1 MKRLMLIVLA
11 CIAIAIG
18 SQAQTQEDALQ
29 IGDSVWVNPDTTHYM
44 TGEEIAPWVYTVKH
58 AIQQVGSVF
67 HPDGVLLH
75 GIISWL
81 HQSALL
87 TDGTESAANVPVTTE
102 EVTEEVVA
110 KEVVMEEAATE
121 KTVVEAAT
129 VEEETVV
136 AKETVAEKAATEETV
151 VEAATVEEET
161 VVAKET
167 VAEKAELQEVIAK
180 EVVPTKEVTPA
191 KEVAA
196 AEELVPTEEVAVKEE
211 GKANLP
217 TRLVGRIIS
226 SDDKAIEGVVITLAN
241 QGFTTTTNANGE
253 FSLTYLEATDEEVIL
268 EADGYISDIVLV
280 QLADGELNNMGDVLL
295 QADFAQEAREEVL
308 LNLSEMDMNDDE
320 GKTQSVSSA
329 SSASQDVFN
338 STVSY
343 AWSNARY
350 RGRGY
355 EQTYE
360 ENYIEGLSFNSA
372 ERGQFNFSAMGGL
385 NDATRY
391 KEVVE
396 GIEANNFSFGSLGQ
410 ATNYLQ
416 SATNYAQGWKVG
428 LAATNRNYK
437 GAARAT
443 YSSGLLENGWAFTAQ
458 LAWRYSPYID
468 IKGRIGE
475 GISYSSVGYFFT
487 AEKQWSKDMR
497 LSLITFG
504 APTQRG
510 QSSALT
516 QETYDL
522 TNQYNK
528 TSWGYNNYNPYWG
541 YQDGK
546 VRNSRI
552 VHSYDPTAIAS
563 FDWKINEENHLKIA
577 AGYHYSF
584 YSNSALT
591 FYNAPDPR
599 PDYYRNLPSSLL
611 DGQIDK
617 DGYFIAKDMN
627 GKPLGEVTEGGYIKY
642 PLYYNGTSV
651 GHSVDMDTYKRLT
664 DLWTSRDDKAT
675 QIDWDALYAA
685 NYANNAVNPDG
696 SARYMVERRH
706 NDIQEAVA
714 NVNYRNTAVDHLTT
728 TVGLELKASQGIH
741 YKTVDD
747 LLGGNQWIDVDPFA
761 ERDIKELATNIGLTQ
776 ADIVNVKQN
785 DLRNPNAA
793 AKTDDKFGYDYRINM
808 LNAKLWAQNEWS
820 WNEVDLYYAL
830 QLTYSSMQ
838 RTTDMLNGRA
848 WYLARL
854 GAPNNY
860 HYYYLADAADDVLAA
875 GSDFS
880 KLPTRLV
887 GYGHHFVDPAF
898 KLGATYK
905 INGRNQLK
913 INALAETKAP
923 LARDAYISPRVHD
936 RAVENIYRHDYA
948 RYYAKADG
956 TSWLSE
962 YYGASQ
968 KIVGGDLTYS
978 FNYPLVRGRVT
989 GFYTQLWN
997 GTELNGYY
1005 DDEARTFV
1013 NQSLTGINR
1022 RHMGIEA
1029 AAAVKLGLYFTL
1041 TGALS
1046 IGDYRYTDNALA
1058 TTSAENGMALAE
1070 NAQGPI
1076 YELRDSV
1083 LLKGLHVATGPQL
1096 NTSLKLS
1103 FFHPKMWF
1111 ADVTVSYFDW
1121 SYLDY
1126 APARR
1131 MKGLFTGKRADGS
1144 SVNGWY
1150 GDTYT
1155 NAIELDQDK
1164 NPVTDQY
1171 GVPVLKY
1178 PYNLLSEQEMLT
1190 SNNPLHRFLVDVS
1203 VGKLI
1208 YLKNRQSISI
1218 NLTVNNLLNNT
1229 NFKTGGYQQARLPR
1243 QTRQGVADNENSV
1256 ISPNVWKFPSKYYYA
1271 WGTNFYLNFQ
1281 YKF

>member
-1 MKRLMLIVLA
+1 MKRLIIFAIVFA
-11 CIAIAIG
+11 TTYIV
-18 SQAQTQEDALQ
+18 SAQ
-29 IGDSVWVNPDTTHYM
+29 
-44 TGEEIAPWVYTVKH
+44 
-58 AIQQVGSVF
+58 
-67 HPDGVLLH
+67 
-75 GIISWL
+75 
-81 HQSALL
+81 
-87 TDGTESAANVPVTTE
+87 
-102 EVTEEVVA
+102 
-110 KEVVMEEAATE
+110 
-121 KTVVEAAT
+121 
-129 VEEETVV
+129 
-136 AKETVAEKAATEETV
+136 
-151 VEAATVEEET
+151 
-161 VVAKET
+161 
-167 VAEKAELQEVIAK
+167 
-180 EVVPTKEVTPA
+180 
-191 KEVAA
+191 
-196 AEELVPTEEVAVKEE
+196 
-211 GKANLP
+211 

-226 SDDKAIEGVVITLAN
+226 PDQEAIEGVVVTLAN
-241 QGFTTTTNANGE
+241 QGFTTTTNAEGR
-253 FSLTYLEATDEEVIL
+253 FSLTYLEAIDEEVII
-268 EADGYISDIVLV
+268 EATGYISDILLV
-280 QLADGELNNMGDVLL
+280 QLQENQLNDLEDIVMQV
-295 QADFAQEAREEVL
+295 DFVTEAREEVL
-308 LNLSEMDMNDDE
+308 LNLTEMDLNDDE
-320 GKTQSVSSA
+320 GKSQSMSSA

-338 STVSY
+338 STISF

-355 EQTYE
+355 EQIYE
-360 ENYIEGLSFNSA
+360 SGYIEGLSFNSA

-396 GIEANNFSFGSLGQ
+396 GIEANNFTFGSIGQ

-428 LAATNRNYK
+428 LAGTNRNYK

-443 YSSGLLENGWAFTAQ
+443 YSSGLMDNGWAFAAQ
-458 LAWRYSPYID
+458 LAWRYTPYID
-468 IKGRIGE
+468 VKGQIGE

-504 APTQRG
+504 APTRRG

-528 TSWGYNNYNPYWG
+528 TSWGHNNYNPYWG

-552 VHSYDPTAIAS
+552 VHSYDPAAIAS
-563 FDWKINEENHLKIA
+563 FDWKIDEENNLKVA

-599 PDYYRNLPSSLL
+599 PDYYRNLPSFLW

-617 DGYFIAKDMN
+617 NGNFINESLDGKDLGYGGDSHYGYVGSTIDMN
-627 GKPLGEVTEGGYIKY
+627 T
-642 PLYYNGTSV
+642 YNTLV
-651 GHSVDMDTYKRLT
+651 
-664 DLWTSRDDKAT
+664 DLWTSRDDNAT
-675 QIDWDALYAA
+675 QINWDALYAA
-685 NYANNAVNPDG
+685 NYANNVNNPNG
-696 SARYMVERRH
+696 SARYIVERRH

-714 NVNYRNTAVDHLTT
+714 NANYRNTSVEHLTT

-741 YKTVDD
+741 YKSVDD

-776 ADIVNVKQN
+776 ADIANVKQN
-785 DLRNPNAA
+785 DLRNPDAA
-793 AKTDDKFGYDYRINM
+793 ITKNGRFGYDYRINM
-808 LNAKLWAQNEWS
+808 ANAKLWAQNEWK
-820 WNEVDLYYAL
+820 WNAVDLYYAL
-830 QLTYSSMQ
+830 QLSYSYLQ
-838 RTTDMLNGRA
+838 RTSDMINGRA
-848 WYLARL
+848 WYLAKL
-854 GAPNNY
+854 NSDYAW
-860 HYYYLADAADDVLAA
+860 YYLANNADAILAGNYDAVAGRMA
-875 GSDFS
+875 GSA
-880 KLPTRLV
+880 
-887 GYGHHFVDPAF
+887 HHFIDPAF
-898 KLGATYK
+898 KLGANYK
-905 INGRNQLK
+905 IDGRNQLK
-913 INALAETKAP
+913 VNAIAETKAP
-923 LARDAYISPRVHD
+923 LGRDAYISPRVHD
-936 RAVENIYRHDYA
+936 RATEAIYRHDFA
-948 RYYAKADG
+948 RYYAAQDG
-956 TSWLSE
+956 TSWLQE
-962 YYGASQ
+962 YFGASQ

-978 FNYPLVRGRVT
+978 FNYPLIRGRVT
-989 GFYTQLWN
+989 GFFTQFWN

-1022 RHMGIEA
+1022 RHMGVEA
-1029 AAAVKLGLYFTL
+1029 AAAVKLGMYFTL
-1041 TGALS
+1041 TGVLS
-1046 IGDYRYTDNALA
+1046 IGDYHYTSNALA
-1058 TTSAENGMALAE
+1058 ITSAENGMALAE

-1083 LLKGLHVATGPQL
+1083 LLKGLKVATGPQL

-1111 ADVTVSYFDW
+1111 ADLTVNYFDW

-1131 MKGLFTGKRADGS
+1131 MQGLFTGTRADGS
-1144 SVNGWY
+1144 KVNGWY

-1155 NAIELDQDK
+1155 DAIEKVDGQVVYD
-1164 NPVTDQY
+1164 NN

-1178 PYNLLSEQEMLT
+1178 PYSIMSNQEMLT
-1190 SNNPLHRFLVDVS
+1190 ASNPLHRFLVDMS

-1229 NFKTGGYQQARLPR
+1229 HFKTGGYQQARLPR
-1243 QTRQGVADNENSV
+1243 QTRQGVADSENSV
-1256 ISPNVWKFPSKYYYA
+1256 IGSNAWKFPSKYYYA
-1271 WGTNFYLNFQ
+1271 WGTNFYLNIQ

>member
-1 MKRLMLIVLA
+1 MKRVIFLVVLCSLA
-11 CIAIAIG
+11 GWI
-18 SQAQTQEDALQ
+18 SAQ
-29 IGDSVWVNPDTTHYM
+29 
-44 TGEEIAPWVYTVKH
+44 
-58 AIQQVGSVF
+58 
-67 HPDGVLLH
+67 
-75 GIISWL
+75 
-81 HQSALL
+81 
-87 TDGTESAANVPVTTE
+87 
-102 EVTEEVVA
+102 
-110 KEVVMEEAATE
+110 
-121 KTVVEAAT
+121 
-129 VEEETVV
+129 
-136 AKETVAEKAATEETV
+136 
-151 VEAATVEEET
+151 
-161 VVAKET
+161 
-167 VAEKAELQEVIAK
+167 
-180 EVVPTKEVTPA
+180 
-191 KEVAA
+191 
-196 AEELVPTEEVAVKEE
+196 
-211 GKANLP
+211 
-217 TRLVGRIIS
+217 TRLVGRVTTAEQQ
-226 SDDKAIEGVVITLAN
+226 AIEGATVTLAN
-241 QGFTTTTNANGE
+241 QGYSTTTNAEGR
-253 FSLTYLEATDEEVIL
+253 FSLTYLEAIDEEVII
-268 EADGYISDIVLV
+268 EAVGYMSDILLV
-280 QLADGELNNMGDVLL
+280 SLVENELNNLGDITL
-295 QADFAQEAREEVL
+295 QADLLAEAKEEVL
-308 LNLSEMDMNDDE
+308 LNLTEMDLNDDE
-320 GKTQSVSSA
+320 GKSQSVSSG

-338 STVSY
+338 STVSF

-355 EQTYE
+355 DQTYE
-360 ENYIEGLSFNSA
+360 QNYIQGLSFNSA

-396 GIEANNFSFGSLGQ
+396 AIEANNFAFGSIGQ

-428 LAATNRNYK
+428 VAATNRNYK

-443 YSSGLLENGWAFTAQ
+443 YSSGLMENGWAFAAQ

-468 IKGRIGE
+468 VKGRIGE
-475 GISYSSVGYFFT
+475 GITYSSVGYFLT
-487 AEKQWSKDMR
+487 AEKRWGNDMR

-504 APTQRG
+504 APTMRG
-510 QSSALT
+510 QSAALT
-516 QETYDL
+516 QETFDL

-528 TSWGYNNYNPYWG
+528 TSWGHNNYNPYWG

-546 VRNSRI
+546 MRNSRI

-563 FDWKINEENHLKIA
+563 FDWKINEENHLKVA

-599 PDYYRNLPSSLL
+599 PDYYRNLPSALW

-617 DGYFIAKDMN
+617 NGNFIYEDIN
-627 GKPLGEVTEGGYIKY
+627 GKPLGNGGNI
-642 PLYYNGTSV
+642 NGSYV
-651 GHSVDMDTYKRLT
+651 GPSINDDTYQAMV

-675 QIDWDALYAA
+675 QIDWDALYVA
-685 NYANNAVNPDG
+685 NYANNVNNPDG

-714 NVNYRNTAVDHLTT
+714 NANYRNTSVDHLTT

-776 ADIVNVKQN
+776 ADIENVKQN

-793 AKTDDKFGYDYRINM
+793 VGKNDRFGYDYRINM
-808 LNAKLWAQNEWS
+808 LGAKLWAQNEWS
-820 WNEVDLYYAL
+820 WNALDLYYAL
-830 QLTYSSMQ
+830 QLSYSSMQ

-848 WYLARL
+848 WYLAKL
-854 GAPNNY
+854 NPHNAW
-860 HYYYLADAADDVLAA
+860 YYLAENADAVINGQDVAD
-875 GSDFS
+875 
-880 KLPTRLV
+880 RMV
-887 GYGHHFVDPAF
+887 GYTHHFVDPAF
-898 KLGATYK
+898 KVGVNYK
-905 INGRNQLK
+905 IDGRNQIKL
-913 INALAETKAP
+913 NAIAETKAP

-936 RAVENIYRHDYA
+936 RAVETIYRHDYA
-948 RYYAKADG
+948 RYYALQDG
-956 TSWLSE
+956 TSWLKE
-962 YYGASQ
+962 YFGASQ

-978 FNYPLVRGRVT
+978 FNYPIVRGRVT
-989 GFYTQLWN
+989 AFYTQFWN

-1005 DDEARTFV
+1005 DDESRTFV

-1022 RHMGIEA
+1022 RHMGVEA
-1029 AAAVKLGLYFTL
+1029 AAAVKLGMYFTL

-1046 IGDYRYTDNALA
+1046 IGDYRYTSNAMA
-1058 TTSAENGMALAE
+1058 ITSAENGMALAE
-1070 NAQGPI
+1070 NANGPI

-1083 LLKGLHVATGPQL
+1083 LLKGLKVATGPQL
-1096 NTSLKLS
+1096 NSSLKLS
-1103 FFHPKMWF
+1103 FFHPDMWF
-1111 ADVTVSYFDW
+1111 ADITVNYFDW
-1121 SYLDY
+1121 NYLDY

-1131 MKGLFTGKRADGS
+1131 MKGLFTGTRADGS
-1144 SVNGWY
+1144 AVNGWY

-1155 NAIELDQDK
+1155 NAIEKDVNGEIIYDA
-1164 NPVTDQY
+1164 N
-1171 GVPVLKY
+1171 GVPTLKY
-1178 PYNLLSEQEMLT
+1178 PYSLMSEQERLT

-1229 NFKTGGYQQARLPR
+1229 HFKTGGYQQARLPR
-1243 QTRQGVADNENSV
+1243 QTRQGVEDSKNSV
-1256 ISPNVWKFPSKYYYA
+1256 ISPNAWKFPSKYYYA

>member
-1 MKRLMLIVLA
+1 MRKLFITIIL
-11 CIAIAIG
+11 CIAAIVG
-18 SQAQTQEDALQ
+18 ANAQ
-29 IGDSVWVNPDTTHYM
+29 
-44 TGEEIAPWVYTVKH
+44 
-58 AIQQVGSVF
+58 
-67 HPDGVLLH
+67 
-75 GIISWL
+75 
-81 HQSALL
+81 
-87 TDGTESAANVPVTTE
+87 
-102 EVTEEVVA
+102 
-110 KEVVMEEAATE
+110 
-121 KTVVEAAT
+121 
-129 VEEETVV
+129 
-136 AKETVAEKAATEETV
+136 
-151 VEAATVEEET
+151 
-161 VVAKET
+161 
-167 VAEKAELQEVIAK
+167 
-180 EVVPTKEVTPA
+180 
-191 KEVAA
+191 
-196 AEELVPTEEVAVKEE
+196 
-211 GKANLP
+211 

-226 SDDKAIEGVVITLAN
+226 PEQQAIEGVVVTLVN
-241 QGFTTTTNANGE
+241 QGYTTTTNAEGQ
-253 FSLTYLEATDEEVIL
+253 FSLTYLEAGDEEVII
-268 EADGYISDIVLV
+268 EATGYISDIILA
-280 QLADGELNNMGDVLL
+280 QLLADQLNDLGDIVM
-295 QADFAQEAREEVL
+295 QHDFVTEAREEVL
-308 LNLSEMDMNDDE
+308 LNLTEMDLNDDE
-320 GKTQSVSSA
+320 GKSQSMSSA

-355 EQTYE
+355 DQIYE
-360 ENYIEGLSFNSA
+360 SGYIEGLSFNSA

-396 GIEANNFSFGSLGQ
+396 GIEANNFTFGSIGQ

-428 LAATNRNYK
+428 LAGTNRNYK

-443 YSSGLLENGWAFTAQ
+443 YSSGLMENGWAFAAQ
-458 LAWRYSPYID
+458 LAWRYTPYID
-468 IKGRIGE
+468 VKGQIGE
-475 GISYSSVGYFFT
+475 GISYSSVGYFLT

-504 APTQRG
+504 APTRRG
-510 QSSALT
+510 QSAALT
-516 QETYDL
+516 QETFDL

-528 TSWGYNNYNPYWG
+528 TSWGHNNYNPYWG

-552 VHSYDPTAIAS
+552 VHSYDPTAIVS
-563 FDWKINEENHLKIA
+563 FDWKINEENHLKVA

-599 PDYYRNLPSSLL
+599 PDYYRNLPSALL

-617 DGYFIAKDMN
+617 DGYFIAKDLN
-627 GKPLGEVTEGGYIKY
+627 GKPLGELTPGGYIKY
-642 PLYYNGTSV
+642 PLHYNGSAV
-651 GHSVDMDTYKRLT
+651 GHSIDFDTYSKLT
-664 DLWTSRDDKAT
+664 DLWTSRDDHAT

-685 NYANNAVNPDG
+685 NYANNVVNPDG
-696 SARYMVERRH
+696 SARYIVERRH

-714 NVNYRNTAVDHLTT
+714 NANYRNTSVEHLTA

-747 LLGGNQWIDVDPFA
+747 LMGGNQWIDVDPFA

-776 ADIVNVKQN
+776 ADIANVKQN
-785 DLRNPNAA
+785 DMQNPNAA
-793 AKTDDKFGYDYRINM
+793 ARKGDKFGYNYRINM
-808 LNAKLWAQNEWS
+808 MTAKLWAQNEWS

-854 GAPNNY
+854 GEANNN
-860 HYYYLADAADDVLAA
+860 HYYYLANAANDVLAA
-875 GSDFS
+875 GEDFS
-880 KLPTRLV
+880 NLPSRLV

-898 KLGATYK
+898 KTGVTYK
-905 INGRNQLK
+905 IDGRNQLK
-913 INALAETKAP
+913 INAIAETKAP

-948 RYYAKADG
+948 RYYAQEFG
-956 TSWLSE
+956 TSWLEE

-968 KIVGGDLTYS
+968 KMVGGDLTYS

-989 GFYTQLWN
+989 GFFTQIWN

-1013 NQSLTGINR
+1013 NQSLSGINR
-1022 RHMGIEA
+1022 RHMGVEA

-1046 IGDYRYTDNALA
+1046 IGDYRYTSNALA
-1058 TTSAENGMALAE
+1058 ITSAENGMALAE

-1096 NTSLKLS
+1096 NSSLKLS

-1111 ADVTVSYFDW
+1111 ADLTVSYFDW

-1131 MKGLFTGKRADGS
+1131 MQGLFTGVRADGS
-1144 SVNGWY
+1144 VTNGWY
-1150 GDTYT
+1150 GDNYT
-1155 NAIELDQDK
+1155 NAIEK
-1164 NPVTDQY
+1164 NENGEVIYDQY
-1171 GVPVLKY
+1171 GVPELKY
-1178 PYNLLSEQEMLT
+1178 PYNVLSDQEMLT
-1190 SNNPLHRFLVDVS
+1190 ASNPLHRFLVDAS

-1229 NFKTGGYQQARLPR
+1229 HFKTGGYQQARLPR

-1256 ISPNVWKFPSKYYYA
+1256 ISPNVWKFTSKYYYA
-1271 WGTNFYLNFQ
+1271 WGTNFYLNIQ

>member
-1 MKRLMLIVLA
+1 MRKTIIATFLTLFA
-11 CIAIAIG
+11 CVALH
-18 SQAQTQEDALQ
+18 AQ
-29 IGDSVWVNPDTTHYM
+29 
-44 TGEEIAPWVYTVKH
+44 
-58 AIQQVGSVF
+58 
-67 HPDGVLLH
+67 
-75 GIISWL
+75 
-81 HQSALL
+81 
-87 TDGTESAANVPVTTE
+87 
-102 EVTEEVVA
+102 
-110 KEVVMEEAATE
+110 
-121 KTVVEAAT
+121 
-129 VEEETVV
+129 
-136 AKETVAEKAATEETV
+136 
-151 VEAATVEEET
+151 
-161 VVAKET
+161 
-167 VAEKAELQEVIAK
+167 
-180 EVVPTKEVTPA
+180 
-191 KEVAA
+191 
-196 AEELVPTEEVAVKEE
+196 
-211 GKANLP
+211 
-217 TRLVGRIIS
+217 TRLVGRVLTPEQQ
-226 SDDKAIEGVVITLAN
+226 AIEGVVVTLAN
-241 QGFTTTTNANGE
+241 QGMTTTTNAEGK
-253 FSLTYLEATDEEVIL
+253 FSLTYLEAIDEDVII
-268 EADGYISDIVLV
+268 EAVGYISDIVMVELKEN
-280 QLADGELNNMGDVLL
+280 QLNDMGDIVL
-295 QADFAQEAREEVL
+295 QTDIVREAQEEVL
-308 LNLSEMDMNDDE
+308 LNLSEMDLNDDE
-320 GKTQSVSSA
+320 GKSQSFSSA

-338 STVSY
+338 STVSF

-360 ENYIEGLSFNSA
+360 SNYIEGLSFNSA

-396 GIEANNFSFGSLGQ
+396 GIEANNFSFGSIGQ

-443 YSSGLLENGWAFTAQ
+443 YSSGLLENGWAFAAQ

-468 IKGRIGE
+468 VKGRIGE
-475 GISYSSVGYFFT
+475 GITYSSVGYFFT
-487 AEKQWSKDMR
+487 AEKQWGKDMS

-504 APTQRG
+504 APTMRG
-510 QSSALT
+510 QSAALT
-516 QETYDL
+516 QETFDL

-528 TSWGYNNYNPYWG
+528 NSWGYNNYNPYWG
-541 YQDGK
+541 YQGGK

-552 VHSYDPTAIAS
+552 VHTYDPTAIAS
-563 FDWKINEENHLKIA
+563 FDWKINEENHLKVA

-599 PDYYRNLPSSLL
+599 PDYYRNLPSALL

-617 DGYFIAKDMN
+617 DGYFISHDMN
-627 GKPLGEVTEGGYIKY
+627 NRPLGAVTDRGYIQY
-642 PLYYNGTSV
+642 PLHYNGSSV
-651 GHSVDMDTYKRLT
+651 GHSIDYDTYAALT
-664 DLWTSRDDKAT
+664 DLWTSRDDNAT
-675 QIDWDALYAA
+675 QINWDALYAA
-685 NYANNAVNPDG
+685 NYANNINNPDG
-696 SARYMVERRH
+696 SARYIVERRH

-714 NVNYRNTAVDHLTT
+714 NVNYKNTAVEHLTA

-741 YKTVDD
+741 YKSVDD

-776 ADIVNVKQN
+776 ADIINVKQN
-785 DLRNPNAA
+785 NLQNPNAA
-793 AKTDDKFGYDYRINM
+793 VGDNGKFGYNYRINM
-808 LNAKLWAQNEWS
+808 MNAKLWAQNEWS
-820 WNEVDLYYAL
+820 WNSVDLYYAL
-830 QLTYSSMQ
+830 QFTYSAMQ

-854 GAPNNY
+854 GEANNQ

-875 GSDFS
+875 GDNFS
-880 KLPTRLV
+880 KLPTRLA
-887 GYGHHFVDPAF
+887 GYAHHFVDPAF
-898 KLGATYK
+898 KMGVNYK
-905 INGRNQLK
+905 IDGRNQIK

-948 RYYAKADG
+948 RYYAKQDG
-956 TSWLSE
+956 TSWLNE
-962 YYGASQ
+962 YFGASQ
-968 KIVGGDLTYS
+968 KIVGGDLTYA
-978 FNYPLVRGRVT
+978 FNYTNVRGRIT
-989 GFYTQLWN
+989 GFFTQFWN

-1013 NQSLTGINR
+1013 NQSLSGIAR
-1022 RHMGIEA
+1022 RHMGVEA
-1029 AAAVKLGLYFTL
+1029 AAAVKLGTYFTL
-1041 TGALS
+1041 TGAVS
-1046 IGDYRYTDNALA
+1046 VGDYRYTSNALA
-1058 TTSAENGMALAE
+1058 ITSAENGMALAE
-1070 NAQGPI
+1070 NAKGPI

-1083 LLKGLHVATGPQL
+1083 LIKGLRVATGPQV
-1096 NTSLKLS
+1096 NSSLKLS

-1121 SYLDY
+1121 AYLDY

-1131 MKGLFTGKRADGS
+1131 MKGLFTGTRADGS
-1144 SVNGWY
+1144 TVNGWY

-1155 NAIELDQDK
+1155 DAIEK
-1164 NPVTDQY
+1164 NAEGEIIYDQY
-1171 GVPVLKY
+1171 GVPELKY
-1178 PYNLLSEQEMLT
+1178 PYNLLSDQEVLT
-1190 SNNPLHRFLVDVS
+1190 GKNPLHRFLVEVS
-1203 VGKLI
+1203 LGKLI

-1243 QTRQGVADNENSV
+1243 QTRQGVADRENSV

>member
-1 MKRLMLIVLA
+1 MKRVIFLVVLCSLA
-11 CIAIAIG
+11 GWI
-18 SQAQTQEDALQ
+18 SAQ
-29 IGDSVWVNPDTTHYM
+29 
-44 TGEEIAPWVYTVKH
+44 
-58 AIQQVGSVF
+58 
-67 HPDGVLLH
+67 
-75 GIISWL
+75 
-81 HQSALL
+81 
-87 TDGTESAANVPVTTE
+87 
-102 EVTEEVVA
+102 
-110 KEVVMEEAATE
+110 
-121 KTVVEAAT
+121 
-129 VEEETVV
+129 
-136 AKETVAEKAATEETV
+136 
-151 VEAATVEEET
+151 
-161 VVAKET
+161 
-167 VAEKAELQEVIAK
+167 
-180 EVVPTKEVTPA
+180 
-191 KEVAA
+191 
-196 AEELVPTEEVAVKEE
+196 
-211 GKANLP
+211 
-217 TRLVGRIIS
+217 TRLVGRVTTAEQQ
-226 SDDKAIEGVVITLAN
+226 AIEGATVTLAN
-241 QGFTTTTNANGE
+241 QGYSTTTNAEGR
-253 FSLTYLEATDEEVIL
+253 FSLTYLEAIDEEVII
-268 EADGYISDIVLV
+268 EAVGYMSDILLV
-280 QLADGELNNMGDVLL
+280 SLVENELNNLGDITL
-295 QADFAQEAREEVL
+295 QADLLAEAKEEVL
-308 LNLSEMDMNDDE
+308 LNLTEMDLNDDE
-320 GKTQSVSSA
+320 GKSQSVSSG

-338 STVSY
+338 STVSF

-355 EQTYE
+355 DQTYE
-360 ENYIEGLSFNSA
+360 QNYIQGLSFNSA

-396 GIEANNFSFGSLGQ
+396 AIEANNFAFGSIGQ

-428 LAATNRNYK
+428 VAATNRNYK

-443 YSSGLLENGWAFTAQ
+443 YSSGLMENGWAFAAQ

-468 IKGRIGE
+468 VKGRIGE
-475 GISYSSVGYFFT
+475 GITYSSVGYFLT
-487 AEKQWSKDMR
+487 AEKRWGNDMR

-504 APTQRG
+504 APTMRG
-510 QSSALT
+510 QSAALT
-516 QETYDL
+516 QETFDL

-528 TSWGYNNYNPYWG
+528 TSWGHNNYNPYWG

-546 VRNSRI
+546 MRNSRI
-552 VHSYDPTAIAS
+552 VHSYDPTAIVS
-563 FDWKINEENHLKIA
+563 FDWKINEENHLKVA

-599 PDYYRNLPSSLL
+599 PDYYRNLPSSLW

-617 DGYFIAKDMN
+617 NGNFIYEDIN
-627 GKPLGEVTEGGYIKY
+627 GKPLGNGGNI
-642 PLYYNGTSV
+642 NGSYV
-651 GHSVDMDTYKRLT
+651 GPSINDDTYQAMV

-685 NYANNAVNPDG
+685 NYANNVNNPDG

-714 NVNYRNTAVDHLTT
+714 NANYRNTSVDHLTT

-776 ADIVNVKQN
+776 ADIENVKQN

-793 AKTDDKFGYDYRINM
+793 VGKNDRFGYDYRINM
-808 LNAKLWAQNEWS
+808 LGAKLWAQNEWS
-820 WNEVDLYYAL
+820 WNALDLYYAL
-830 QLTYSSMQ
+830 QLSYSSMQ

-848 WYLARL
+848 WYLAKL
-854 GAPNNY
+854 NPHNAW
-860 HYYYLADAADDVLAA
+860 YYLAENADAVINGQDVAD
-875 GSDFS
+875 
-880 KLPTRLV
+880 RMV
-887 GYGHHFVDPAF
+887 GYTHHFVDPAF
-898 KLGATYK
+898 KVGVNYK
-905 INGRNQLK
+905 IDGRNQIKL
-913 INALAETKAP
+913 NAIAETKAP

-936 RAVENIYRHDYA
+936 RAVETIYRHDYA
-948 RYYAKADG
+948 RYYALQDG
-956 TSWLSE
+956 TSWLKE
-962 YYGASQ
+962 YFGASQ

-978 FNYPLVRGRVT
+978 FNYPIVRGRVT
-989 GFYTQLWN
+989 AFYTQFWN

-1005 DDEARTFV
+1005 DDESRTFV

-1022 RHMGIEA
+1022 RHMGVEA
-1029 AAAVKLGLYFTL
+1029 AAAVKLGMYFTL

-1046 IGDYRYTDNALA
+1046 IGDYRYTSNAMA
-1058 TTSAENGMALAE
+1058 ITSAENGMALAE
-1070 NAQGPI
+1070 NANGPI

-1083 LLKGLHVATGPQL
+1083 LLKGLKVATGPQL
-1096 NTSLKLS
+1096 NSSLKLS
-1103 FFHPKMWF
+1103 FFHPDMWF
-1111 ADVTVSYFDW
+1111 ADITVNYFDW
-1121 SYLDY
+1121 NYLDY

-1131 MKGLFTGKRADGS
+1131 MKGLFTGTRADGS
-1144 SVNGWY
+1144 AVNGWY

-1155 NAIELDQDK
+1155 NAIEKDVNGEIIYDA
-1164 NPVTDQY
+1164 N
-1171 GVPVLKY
+1171 GVPTLKY
-1178 PYNLLSEQEMLT
+1178 PYSLMSEQERLT

-1229 NFKTGGYQQARLPR
+1229 HFKTGGYQQARLPR
-1243 QTRQGVADNENSV
+1243 QTRQGVEDSKNSA
-1256 ISPNVWKFPSKYYYA
+1256 ISPNAWKFPSKYYYA

>member
-136 AKETVAEKAATEETV
+136 AKETVAEKA
-151 VEAATVEEET
+151 
-161 VVAKET
+161 
-167 VAEKAELQEVIAK
+167 ELQEVIAK

-191 KEVAA
+191 KEVAT
-196 AEELVPTEEVAVKEE
+196 AEELAPTEEVAVKEE

-728 TVGLELKASQGIH
+728 TVGLELKVSQGIH

-820 WNEVDLYYAL
+820 WNEVDMYYAL

-848 WYLARL
+848 WY
-854 GAPNNY
+854 
-860 HYYYLADAADDVLAA
+860 
-875 GSDFS
+875 
-880 KLPTRLV
+880 
-887 GYGHHFVDPAF
+887 
-898 KLGATYK
+898 
-905 INGRNQLK
+905 
-913 INALAETKAP
+913 
-923 LARDAYISPRVHD
+923 
-936 RAVENIYRHDYA
+936 
-948 RYYAKADG
+948 
-956 TSWLSE
+956 
-962 YYGASQ
+962 
-968 KIVGGDLTYS
+968 
-978 FNYPLVRGRVT
+978 
-989 GFYTQLWN
+989 
-997 GTELNGYY
+997 
-1005 DDEARTFV
+1005 
-1013 NQSLTGINR
+1013 
-1022 RHMGIEA
+1022 
-1029 AAAVKLGLYFTL
+1029 
-1041 TGALS
+1041 
-1046 IGDYRYTDNALA
+1046 
-1058 TTSAENGMALAE
+1058 
-1070 NAQGPI
+1070 
-1076 YELRDSV
+1076 
-1083 LLKGLHVATGPQL
+1083 
-1096 NTSLKLS
+1096 
-1103 FFHPKMWF
+1103 
-1111 ADVTVSYFDW
+1111 
-1121 SYLDY
+1121 
-1126 APARR
+1126 
-1131 MKGLFTGKRADGS
+1131 
-1144 SVNGWY
+1144 
-1150 GDTYT
+1150 
-1155 NAIELDQDK
+1155 
-1164 NPVTDQY
+1164 
-1171 GVPVLKY
+1171 
-1178 PYNLLSEQEMLT
+1178 
-1190 SNNPLHRFLVDVS
+1190 
-1203 VGKLI
+1203 
-1208 YLKNRQSISI
+1208 
-1218 NLTVNNLLNNT
+1218 
-1229 NFKTGGYQQARLPR
+1229 
-1243 QTRQGVADNENSV
+1243 
-1256 ISPNVWKFPSKYYYA
+1256 
-1271 WGTNFYLNFQ
+1271 
-1281 YKF
+1281 

>member
-1 MKRLMLIVLA
+1 MKKLLFLIVALVA
-11 CIAIAIG
+11 LSAG
-18 SQAQTQEDALQ
+18 MQAQDAPTCDLQ
-29 IGDSVWVNPDTTHYM
+29 VGDSVMVNPDTTHYM

-58 AIQQVGSVF
+58 AIQQVGSAF
-67 HPDGVLLH
+67 HPGGVLLQ

-87 TDGTESAANVPVTTE
+87 TDGTKPVAE
-102 EVTEEVVA
+102 EAIVEETVAEEVVA
-110 KEVVMEEAATE
+110 GEDVKEEAVAE
-121 KTVVEAAT
+121 EAVA
-129 VEEETVV
+129 EEDV
-136 AKETVAEKAATEETV
+136 AKETVVEEAV
-151 VEAATVEEET
+151 VEEAVVEEA
-161 VVAKET
+161 VVEEADT
-167 VAEKAELQEVIAK
+167 QVAAK
-180 EVVPTKEVTPA
+180 EVDDTEEVTA
-191 KEVAA
+191 KEVA
-196 AEELVPTEEVAVKEE
+196 TEV
-211 GKANLP
+211 KANLP
-217 TRLVGRIIS
+217 TRLVGRIVS
-226 SDDKAIEGVVITLAN
+226 SEDKAIEGVVITLAN

-253 FSLTYLEATDEEVIL
+253 FSLTYLEPTDEEVIL
-268 EADGYISDIVLV
+268 EADGYISDIVLI

-295 QADFAQEAREEVL
+295 QADFAQEAREVVL

-338 STVSY
+338 STVSF

-355 EQTYE
+355 EQIYE

-396 GIEANNFSFGSLGQ
+396 GIEANNFSFGSIGQ

-443 YSSGLLENGWAFTAQ
+443 YSSGLMENGWAFAAQ

-468 IKGRIGE
+468 MKGRIGE
-475 GISYSSVGYFFT
+475 GISYSSVGYFLT

-504 APTQRG
+504 APTRRG
-510 QSSALT
+510 QSAALT
-516 QETYDL
+516 QETFDL

-528 TSWGYNNYNPYWG
+528 NSWGYNNYNPYWG

-552 VHSYDPTAIAS
+552 VHSYDPTAIVS
-563 FDWKINEENHLKIA
+563 FDWKIDEENHLKVA

-599 PDYYRNLPSSLL
+599 PDYYRNLPSALL

-714 NVNYRNTAVDHLTT
+714 NANYRNTSVDHLTA

-776 ADIVNVKQN
+776 ADIINVKQN
-785 DLRNPNAA
+785 DLRNPNADA
-793 AKTDDKFGYDYRINM
+793 EKGDRFGYDYRINM

-848 WYLARL
+848 WSLARL
-854 GAPNNY
+854 GEQNNA
-860 HYYYLADAADDVLAA
+860 HYYYLANAANDVLAA
-875 GSDFS
+875 GNDFS

-905 INGRNQLK
+905 INGRNHLK
-913 INALAETKAP
+913 LNALAETKAP

-948 RYYAKADG
+948 RYYAQADG

-989 GFYTQLWN
+989 GFFTQFWN

-1013 NQSLTGINR
+1013 NQSLSGINR

-1046 IGDYRYTDNALA
+1046 VGDYRYTDNALA
-1058 TTSAENGMALAE
+1058 ITSAENGMALAE

-1083 LLKGLHVATGPQL
+1083 LLKGLHVATGPQV

-1121 SYLDY
+1121 AYLDY

-1144 SVNGWY
+1144 AVNGWY

-1155 NAIELDQDK
+1155 NAIELDQDN
-1164 NPVTDQY
+1164 NPMTDQY

-1178 PYNLLSEQEMLT
+1178 PYNILSEQEI
-1190 SNNPLHRFLVDVS
+1190 D
-1203 VGKLI
+1203 
-1208 YLKNRQSISI
+1208 
-1218 NLTVNNLLNNT
+1218 
-1229 NFKTGGYQQARLPR
+1229 
-1243 QTRQGVADNENSV
+1243 
-1256 ISPNVWKFPSKYYYA
+1256 
-1271 WGTNFYLNFQ
+1271 
-1281 YKF
+1281 

>member
-1 MKRLMLIVLA
+1 MRKTIIATFLTLFA
-11 CIAIAIG
+11 CVALH
-18 SQAQTQEDALQ
+18 AQ
-29 IGDSVWVNPDTTHYM
+29 
-44 TGEEIAPWVYTVKH
+44 
-58 AIQQVGSVF
+58 
-67 HPDGVLLH
+67 
-75 GIISWL
+75 
-81 HQSALL
+81 
-87 TDGTESAANVPVTTE
+87 
-102 EVTEEVVA
+102 
-110 KEVVMEEAATE
+110 
-121 KTVVEAAT
+121 
-129 VEEETVV
+129 
-136 AKETVAEKAATEETV
+136 
-151 VEAATVEEET
+151 
-161 VVAKET
+161 
-167 VAEKAELQEVIAK
+167 
-180 EVVPTKEVTPA
+180 
-191 KEVAA
+191 
-196 AEELVPTEEVAVKEE
+196 
-211 GKANLP
+211 
-217 TRLVGRIIS
+217 TRLVGRVLTPEQQ
-226 SDDKAIEGVVITLAN
+226 AIEGVVVTLAN
-241 QGFTTTTNANGE
+241 QGMTTTTNAEGK
-253 FSLTYLEATDEEVIL
+253 FSLTYLEAIDEDVII
-268 EADGYISDIVLV
+268 EAVGYISDIVMVELKEN
-280 QLADGELNNMGDVLL
+280 QLNDMGDIVL
-295 QADFAQEAREEVL
+295 QTDIVREAQEEVL
-308 LNLSEMDMNDDE
+308 LNLSEMDLNDDE
-320 GKTQSVSSA
+320 GKSQSFSSA

-338 STVSY
+338 STVSF

-360 ENYIEGLSFNSA
+360 SNYIEGLSFNSA

-396 GIEANNFSFGSLGQ
+396 GIEANNFSFGSIGQ

-443 YSSGLLENGWAFTAQ
+443 YSSGLLENGWAFAAQ

-468 IKGRIGE
+468 VKGRIGE
-475 GISYSSVGYFFT
+475 GITYSSVGYFFT
-487 AEKQWSKDMR
+487 AEKQWGKDMS

-504 APTQRG
+504 APTMRG
-510 QSSALT
+510 QSAALT
-516 QETYDL
+516 QETFDL

-528 TSWGYNNYNPYWG
+528 NSWGYNNYNPYWG
-541 YQDGK
+541 YQGGK

-552 VHSYDPTAIAS
+552 VHTYDPTAIAS
-563 FDWKINEENHLKIA
+563 FDWKINEENHLKVA

-599 PDYYRNLPSSLL
+599 PDYYRNLPSALL

-617 DGYFIAKDMN
+617 DGYFISHDMN
-627 GKPLGEVTEGGYIKY
+627 NRPLGAVTDRGYIQY
-642 PLYYNGTSV
+642 PLHYNGSSV
-651 GHSVDMDTYKRLT
+651 GHSIDYDTYAALT
-664 DLWTSRDDKAT
+664 DLWTSRDDNAT
-675 QIDWDALYAA
+675 QINWDALYAA
-685 NYANNAVNPDG
+685 NYANNINNPDG
-696 SARYMVERRH
+696 SARYIVERRH

-714 NVNYRNTAVDHLTT
+714 NVNYKNTAVEHLTA

-741 YKTVDD
+741 YKSVDD

-776 ADIVNVKQN
+776 ADIINVKQN
-785 DLRNPNAA
+785 NLQNPNAA
-793 AKTDDKFGYDYRINM
+793 VGDNGKFGYNYRINM
-808 LNAKLWAQNEWS
+808 MNAKLWAQNEWS
-820 WNEVDLYYAL
+820 WNSVDLYYAL
-830 QLTYSSMQ
+830 QFTYSAMQ

-854 GAPNNY
+854 GEANNQ

-875 GSDFS
+875 GDNFS
-880 KLPTRLV
+880 KLPTRLA
-887 GYGHHFVDPAF
+887 GYAHHFVDPAF
-898 KLGATYK
+898 KMGVNYK
-905 INGRNQLK
+905 IDGRNQIK

-948 RYYAKADG
+948 RYYAKQDG
-956 TSWLSE
+956 TSWLNE
-962 YYGASQ
+962 YFGASQ
-968 KIVGGDLTYS
+968 KIVGGDLTYA
-978 FNYPLVRGRVT
+978 FNYTNVRGRIT
-989 GFYTQLWN
+989 GFFTQFWN

-1013 NQSLTGINR
+1013 NQSLSGIAR
-1022 RHMGIEA
+1022 RHMGVEA
-1029 AAAVKLGLYFTL
+1029 AAAVKLGTYFTL
-1041 TGALS
+1041 TGAVS
-1046 IGDYRYTDNALA
+1046 VGDYRYTSNALA
-1058 TTSAENGMALAE
+1058 ITSAENGMALAE
-1070 NAQGPI
+1070 NAKGPI

-1083 LLKGLHVATGPQL
+1083 LIKGLRVATGPQV
-1096 NTSLKLS
+1096 NSSLKLS

-1121 SYLDY
+1121 AYLDY

-1131 MKGLFTGKRADGS
+1131 MKGLFTGTRADGS
-1144 SVNGWY
+1144 TVNGWY

-1155 NAIELDQDK
+1155 DAIEK
-1164 NPVTDQY
+1164 NAEGEIIYDQY
-1171 GVPVLKY
+1171 GVPELKY
-1178 PYNLLSEQEMLT
+1178 PYNLLSDQEVLT
-1190 SNNPLHRFLVDVS
+1190 GKNPLHRFLVDVS
-1203 VGKLI
+1203 LGKLI

-1243 QTRQGVADNENSV
+1243 QTRQGVADRENSV

>member
-1 MKRLMLIVLA
+1 MRKIFITIILMSSALV
-11 CIAIAIG
+11 
-18 SQAQTQEDALQ
+18 SVNAQTNATTTIQT
-29 IGDSVWVNPDTTHYM
+29 GDSVMVDTNTTHYE
-44 TGEEIAPWVYTVKH
+44 TGEKISPWVYKVKH
-58 AIQQVGSVF
+58 AVEQIGSVF
-67 HPDGVLLH
+67 HPEGVLLK
-75 GIISWL
+75 GIKSWI
-81 HQSALL
+81 HQSA
-87 TDGTESAANVPVTTE
+87 V
-102 EVTEEVVA
+102 VTEDKAAGNLPTDLVESTAPTSISEKETTTVPEQEITTPPITTVEAVTVNETSTLEEEEA
-110 KEVVMEEAATE
+110 KETEDRAE
-121 KTVVEAAT
+121 KTVV
-129 VEEETVV
+129 
-136 AKETVAEKAATEETV
+136 
-151 VEAATVEEET
+151 
-161 VVAKET
+161 
-167 VAEKAELQEVIAK
+167 
-180 EVVPTKEVTPA
+180 
-191 KEVAA
+191 
-196 AEELVPTEEVAVKEE
+196 AV
-211 GKANLP
+211 NTP

-226 SDDKAIEGVVITLAN
+226 TDQQAIEGAVITLAN
-241 QGFTTTTNANGE
+241 QGITTTTNANGE

-268 EADGYISDIVLV
+268 EANGFISDIVLV
-280 QLADGELNNMGDVLL
+280 QLEDGALNNLGDLL
-295 QADFAQEAREEVL
+295 MQTDFVREAQEEVL
-308 LNLSEMDMNDDE
+308 LNLSEMDLNDDE
-320 GKTQSVSSA
+320 GKSQSISSA

-338 STVSY
+338 STVSF

-355 EQTYE
+355 DQIYE

-410 ATNYLQ
+410 STNYLQ

-458 LAWRYSPYID
+458 LAWRYSPYIN

-487 AEKQWSKDMR
+487 AEKQWGKDMR

-504 APTQRG
+504 APTRRG
-510 QSSALT
+510 QSAALT
-516 QETYDL
+516 QETFDL

-528 TSWGYNNYNPYWG
+528 NSWGYNNYNPYWG

-563 FDWKINEENHLKIA
+563 FDWKIDEENHLKVA

-599 PDYYRNLPSSLL
+599 PDYYRNLPSALL

-617 DGYFIAKDMN
+617 DGYFIGNDLN
-627 GKPLGEVTEGGYIKY
+627 GKPLGEVTDGGYIKY

-664 DLWTSRDDKAT
+664 DLWTSRDDKTT
-675 QIDWDALYAA
+675 QIDWNALYAA
-685 NYANNAVNPDG
+685 NYANNVINPEG

-714 NVNYRNTAVDHLTT
+714 NANYRNTSVEHLTT
-728 TVGLELKASQGIH
+728 TIGLELKASQGIH

-776 ADIVNVKQN
+776 TDIINVKQN
-785 DLRNPNAA
+785 DLRNPDAA
-793 AKTDDKFGYDYRINM
+793 AKKGDRFGYDYRINM

-820 WNEVDLYYAL
+820 WNEVELYYAL
-830 QLTYSSMQ
+830 QLSYSSMQ

-854 GAPNNY
+854 GEERNH

-875 GSDFS
+875 GNDFS

-887 GYGHHFVDPAF
+887 GYNHHFVDPAF

-913 INALAETKAP
+913 VNVLAETKAP

-948 RYYAKADG
+948 RYYAQANG
-956 TSWLSE
+956 TSWLEE
-962 YYGASQ
+962 YFGASQ
-968 KIVGGDLTYS
+968 KIAGGDLTYS
-978 FNYPLVRGRVT
+978 FNYPIVRGRVT
-989 GFYTQLWN
+989 GFYTQFWN

-1005 DDEARTFV
+1005 DDETRTFV

-1029 AAAVKLGLYFTL
+1029 AAAVKLGMYFTL

-1046 IGDYRYTDNALA
+1046 IGDYRYTSNALA

-1070 NAQGPI
+1070 NKVTDMPL

-1083 LLKGLHVATGPQL
+1083 LIKGLRVATGPQL
-1096 NTSLKLS
+1096 NASLKLS

-1111 ADVTVSYFDW
+1111 ADITVNYFDW
-1121 SYLDY
+1121 NYMDY

-1131 MKGLFTGKRADGS
+1131 MKGLFTGTRADGTE
-1144 SVNGWY
+1144 VNGWY
-1150 GDTYT
+1150 NQDYT
-1155 NAIELDQDK
+1155 NYGKPDVNPNAIIDNEFDK
-1164 NPVTDQY
+1164 N
-1171 GVPVLKY
+1171 GVPKLRY
-1178 PYNLLSEQEMLT
+1178 PYNILSDQEMLT

-1203 VGKLI
+1203 IGKLI

-1229 NFKTGGYQQARLPR
+1229 HFKTGGYQQARLPR
-1243 QTRQGVADNENSV
+1243 HNLQVENDKQISV
-1256 ISPNVWKFPSKYYYA
+1256 IGSNVWKFPSKYYYA

>member
-1 MKRLMLIVLA
+1 MKRIILFAVVLA
-11 CIAIAIG
+11 MT
-18 SQAQTQEDALQ
+18 SLTFAQ
-29 IGDSVWVNPDTTHYM
+29 
-44 TGEEIAPWVYTVKH
+44 
-58 AIQQVGSVF
+58 
-67 HPDGVLLH
+67 
-75 GIISWL
+75 
-81 HQSALL
+81 
-87 TDGTESAANVPVTTE
+87 
-102 EVTEEVVA
+102 
-110 KEVVMEEAATE
+110 
-121 KTVVEAAT
+121 
-129 VEEETVV
+129 
-136 AKETVAEKAATEETV
+136 
-151 VEAATVEEET
+151 
-161 VVAKET
+161 
-167 VAEKAELQEVIAK
+167 
-180 EVVPTKEVTPA
+180 
-191 KEVAA
+191 
-196 AEELVPTEEVAVKEE
+196 
-211 GKANLP
+211 
-217 TRLVGRIIS
+217 TRLVGRLVS
-226 SDDKAIEGVVITLAN
+226 NEQQAIKDATVTLVN
-241 QGFTTTTNANGE
+241 QGYSTTTNEEGR
-253 FSLTYLEATDEEVIL
+253 FSLTYLEAMDEEVII
-268 EADGYISDIVLV
+268 EATGYISDVLLV
-280 QLADGELNNMGDVLL
+280 QLVKDQITDLGDVVM
-295 QADFAQEAREEVL
+295 QNDFVTEAREEVL
-308 LNLSEMDMNDDE
+308 LNLSEMDLNDDE
-320 GKTQSVSSA
+320 GKSQSVSSA

-355 EQTYE
+355 EQIYE
-360 ENYIEGLSFNSA
+360 TNYIEGLSFNSA

-396 GIEANNFSFGSLGQ
+396 GIEANNFSFGSIGQ

-428 LAATNRNYK
+428 VAATNRNYK

-443 YSSGLLENGWAFTAQ
+443 YSSGLLENGWAFAAQ

-468 IKGRIGE
+468 VKGRIGE
-475 GISYSSVGYFFT
+475 GITYSSVGYFFT

-504 APTQRG
+504 APTMRG
-510 QSSALT
+510 QSAALT
-516 QETYDL
+516 QETFDL

-528 TSWGYNNYNPYWG
+528 TSWGHNNYNPYWG

-563 FDWKINEENHLKIA
+563 FDWKINEENHLKVA

-599 PDYYRNLPSSLL
+599 PDYYRNLPSFLW

-617 DGYFIAKDMN
+617 NGNFIYEDLNKQ
-627 GKPLGEVTEGGYIKY
+627 PLGNGGYV
-642 PLYYNGTSV
+642 NGNYVAPSID
-651 GHSVDMDTYKRLT
+651 SDTYARLT
-664 DLWTSRDDKAT
+664 NLWTSRDDKAT

-714 NVNYRNTAVDHLTT
+714 NGIWRNTSVDHLTT

-776 ADIVNVKQN
+776 ADILNVKQN
-785 DLRNPNAA
+785 DLRNPDAA
-793 AKTDDKFGYDYRINM
+793 AKKGDRFGYDYRINM

-820 WNEVDLYYAL
+820 WNEVDFYYAL

-848 WYLARL
+848 WYLAKL
-854 GAPNNY
+854 NEESAW
-860 HYYYLADAADDVLAA
+860 YYLSNEAGNILAA
-875 GSDFS
+875 NGDYSTI
-880 KLPTRLV
+880 PTRLV
-887 GYGHHFVDPAF
+887 GTAHHFIDPAF

-913 INALAETKAP
+913 LNALAETIAP

-936 RAVENIYRHDYA
+936 RAVESIYRHDYA
-948 RYYAKADG
+948 AYYAQLNN

-968 KIVGGDLTYS
+968 KIAGGDLTYS

-989 GFYTQLWN
+989 GFFTQFWN

-1022 RHMGIEA
+1022 RHMGVEA
-1029 AAAVKLGLYFTL
+1029 AAAVKLGTYFTL

-1046 IGDYRYTDNALA
+1046 IGDYRYTSNAVA
-1058 TTSAENGMALAE
+1058 ITSAENGMALAE
-1070 NAQGPI
+1070 DKLGQPL

-1083 LLKGLHVATGPQL
+1083 LIKGLRVATGPQL
-1096 NTSLKLS
+1096 NSSLKLS

-1111 ADVTVSYFDW
+1111 ADITVNYFDW
-1121 SYLDY
+1121 NYMDY

-1131 MKGLFTGKRADGS
+1131 MQGLFTGVRADGS
-1144 SVNGWY
+1144 EVNGSY
-1150 GDTYT
+1150 QDVHQYHPNF
-1155 NAIELDQDK
+1155 NA
-1164 NPVTDQY
+1164 NTDQRDAFARDNAGNIIYDKY
-1171 GVPVLKY
+1171 GVQKLAY
-1178 PYNLLSEQEMLT
+1178 PYSLMSDQEMLT
-1190 SNNPLHRFLVDVS
+1190 ATNPLHRFLVDVS

-1229 NFKTGGYQQARLPR
+1229 HFKTGGYQQARLPR
-1243 QTRQGVADNENSV
+1243 QTRQHVDEHENSV
-1256 ISPNVWKFPSKYYYA
+1256 ISPNAWKFPSKYYYA
-1271 WGTNFYLNFQ
+1271 WGTNFYLNIQ

>member
-1 MKRLMLIVLA
+1 MKRVIFLVVLCSLA
-11 CIAIAIG
+11 GWI
-18 SQAQTQEDALQ
+18 SAQ
-29 IGDSVWVNPDTTHYM
+29 
-44 TGEEIAPWVYTVKH
+44 
-58 AIQQVGSVF
+58 
-67 HPDGVLLH
+67 
-75 GIISWL
+75 
-81 HQSALL
+81 
-87 TDGTESAANVPVTTE
+87 
-102 EVTEEVVA
+102 
-110 KEVVMEEAATE
+110 
-121 KTVVEAAT
+121 
-129 VEEETVV
+129 
-136 AKETVAEKAATEETV
+136 
-151 VEAATVEEET
+151 
-161 VVAKET
+161 
-167 VAEKAELQEVIAK
+167 
-180 EVVPTKEVTPA
+180 
-191 KEVAA
+191 
-196 AEELVPTEEVAVKEE
+196 
-211 GKANLP
+211 
-217 TRLVGRIIS
+217 TRLVGRVTTAEQQ
-226 SDDKAIEGVVITLAN
+226 AIEGATVTLAN
-241 QGFTTTTNANGE
+241 QGYSTTTNAEGR
-253 FSLTYLEATDEEVIL
+253 FSLTYLEAIDEEVII
-268 EADGYISDIVLV
+268 EAVGYMSDILLV
-280 QLADGELNNMGDVLL
+280 SLVENELNNLGDITL
-295 QADFAQEAREEVL
+295 QADLLAEAKEEVL
-308 LNLSEMDMNDDE
+308 LNLTEMDLNDDE
-320 GKTQSVSSA
+320 GKSQSVSSG

-338 STVSY
+338 STVSF

-355 EQTYE
+355 DQTYE
-360 ENYIEGLSFNSA
+360 QNYIQGLSFNSA

-396 GIEANNFSFGSLGQ
+396 AIEANNFAFGSIGQ

-428 LAATNRNYK
+428 VAATNRNYK

-443 YSSGLLENGWAFTAQ
+443 YSSGLMENGWAFAAQ

-468 IKGRIGE
+468 VKGRIGE
-475 GISYSSVGYFFT
+475 GITYSSVGYFLT
-487 AEKQWSKDMR
+487 AEKRWGNDMR

-504 APTQRG
+504 APTMRG
-510 QSSALT
+510 QSAALT
-516 QETYDL
+516 QETFDL

-528 TSWGYNNYNPYWG
+528 TSWGHNNYNPYWG

-546 VRNSRI
+546 MRNSRI

-563 FDWKINEENHLKIA
+563 FDWKINEENHLKVA

-599 PDYYRNLPSSLL
+599 PDYYRNLPSALW

-617 DGYFIAKDMN
+617 NGNFIYEDIN
-627 GKPLGEVTEGGYIKY
+627 GKPLGNGGNI
-642 PLYYNGTSV
+642 NGSYV
-651 GHSVDMDTYKRLT
+651 GPSINDDTYQAMV

-685 NYANNAVNPDG
+685 NYANNVNNPDG

-714 NVNYRNTAVDHLTT
+714 NANYRNTSVDHLTT

-776 ADIVNVKQN
+776 ADIENVKQN

-793 AKTDDKFGYDYRINM
+793 VGKNDRFGYDYRINM
-808 LNAKLWAQNEWS
+808 LGAKLWAQNEWS
-820 WNEVDLYYAL
+820 WNALDLYYAL
-830 QLTYSSMQ
+830 QLSYSSMQ

-848 WYLARL
+848 WYLAKL
-854 GAPNNY
+854 NPHNAW
-860 HYYYLADAADDVLAA
+860 YYLAENADAVINGQDVAD
-875 GSDFS
+875 
-880 KLPTRLV
+880 RMV
-887 GYGHHFVDPAF
+887 GYTHHFVDPAF
-898 KLGATYK
+898 KVGVNYK
-905 INGRNQLK
+905 IDGRNQIKL
-913 INALAETKAP
+913 NAIAETKAP

-936 RAVENIYRHDYA
+936 RAVETIYRHDYA
-948 RYYAKADG
+948 RYYALQDG
-956 TSWLSE
+956 TSWLKE
-962 YYGASQ
+962 YFGASQ

-978 FNYPLVRGRVT
+978 FNYPIVRGRVT
-989 GFYTQLWN
+989 AFYTQFWN

-1005 DDEARTFV
+1005 DDESRTFV

-1022 RHMGIEA
+1022 RHMGVEA
-1029 AAAVKLGLYFTL
+1029 AAAVKLGMYFTL

-1046 IGDYRYTDNALA
+1046 IGDYRYTSNAMA
-1058 TTSAENGMALAE
+1058 ITSAENGMALAE
-1070 NAQGPI
+1070 NANGPI

-1083 LLKGLHVATGPQL
+1083 LLKGLKVATGPQL
-1096 NTSLKLS
+1096 NSSLKLS
-1103 FFHPKMWF
+1103 FFHPDMWF
-1111 ADVTVSYFDW
+1111 ADITVNYFDW
-1121 SYLDY
+1121 NYLDY

-1131 MKGLFTGKRADGS
+1131 MKGLFTGTRADGS
-1144 SVNGWY
+1144 AVNGWY

-1155 NAIELDQDK
+1155 NAIEKDVNGEIIYDA
-1164 NPVTDQY
+1164 N
-1171 GVPVLKY
+1171 GVPTLKY
-1178 PYNLLSEQEMLT
+1178 PYSLMSEQERLT

-1229 NFKTGGYQQARLPR
+1229 HFKTGGYQQARLPR
-1243 QTRQGVADNENSV
+1243 QTRQGVEDSKNSV
-1256 ISPNVWKFPSKYYYA
+1256 ISPNAWKFPSKYYYA